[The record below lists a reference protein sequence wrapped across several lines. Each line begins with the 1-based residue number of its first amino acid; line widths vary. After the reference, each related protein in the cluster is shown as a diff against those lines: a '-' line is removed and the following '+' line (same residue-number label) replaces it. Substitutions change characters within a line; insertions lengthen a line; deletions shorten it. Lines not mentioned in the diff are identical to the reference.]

1 MPVLRTNPRFITSG
15 AIFVPMPL
23 RRTFLCALACLAALP
38 AAVSAATEVTGTSVA
53 RAHAPWA
60 TVNVCDTA
68 ANPDTVGIR
77 GSMPGL
83 NGATLYMRFQL
94 QLQRDDGSWRALDS
108 ADSGFIAVGRARL
121 RSTKQAGHSFTLTPP
136 PAGQVYT
143 VRGLV
148 TFDWRAK
155 DGTSLRRQRRVT
167 TGNHRSTAGA
177 DPAGFSASECTITA

>member
-1 MPVLRTNPRFITSG
+1 MPVLRTNQRFITGG

-23 RRTFLCALACLAALP
+23 RRTLLCALACLAALP
-38 AAVSAATEVTGTSVA
+38 AAAFA
-53 RAHAPWA
+53 AHAPWA

-68 ANPDTVGIR
+68 VNPDTVGVR

-83 NGATLYMRFQL
+83 TGAALFMRFQL

-108 ADSGFIAVGRARL
+108 ADSGFIAAGHARP
-121 RSTKQAGHSFTLTPP
+121 RSNRQAGHSFTLTPP

-148 TFDWRAK
+148 TFEWRTK
-155 DGTSLRRQRRVT
+155 DGLVLRRARRIT
-167 TGNHRSTAGA
+167 SEGHRSTAGA
-177 DPAGFSASECTITA
+177 DPAGFSAAECTITA

>member
-1 MPVLRTNPRFITSG
+1 MPVLRTNPTFITGG

-38 AAVSAATEVTGTSVA
+38 AAASAART
-53 RAHAPWA
+53 PWA

-121 RSTKQAGHSFTLTPP
+121 RATKQAGHSFTLTPP

-177 DPAGFSASECTITA
+177 DPAGFSAAECTITA